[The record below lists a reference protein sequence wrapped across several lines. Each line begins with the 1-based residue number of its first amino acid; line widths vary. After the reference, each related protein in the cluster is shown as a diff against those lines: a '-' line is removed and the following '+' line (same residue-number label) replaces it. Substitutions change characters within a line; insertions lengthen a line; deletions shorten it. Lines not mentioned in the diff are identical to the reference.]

1 MIKLT
6 DVTKVYDDK
15 VVVDNLNLE
24 IPEGEICVFLGESG
38 CGKSTTLKMINRLIE
53 YTSGK
58 IEIDG
63 INHKEYDPIL
73 LRRKIGY
80 VVQGTG
86 LFPHMTVLKNI
97 SVVPNLLKM
106 DKDWIYNRAVEL
118 IKMVGLNP
126 DEYMNKFPSEL
137 SGGEAQRIG
146 IVRSLA
152 ADPKILLMDEPF
164 GAVDPLN
171 REIIQDEF
179 LKIQKNLNKTV
190 IIVSHDIEEA
200 FKMGDKIAVM
210 AKGKLKSFGTPFEII
225 KSDDSFVKD
234 FLGYKGY
241 LKVLTRI
248 QLSECMNGFDKN
260 TYPCKISVGCN
271 LQEVLTEFLKNN
283 INILSVVDDGD
294 NVVGSI
300 SLEDISSILRGNKN
314 EKNKN

>member
-6 DVTKVYDDK
+6 DLTKVYDDK
-15 VVVDNLNLE
+15 TVVDKLNLE
-24 IPEGEICVFLGESG
+24 IPEGEICIFLGESG

-53 YTSGK
+53 PTSGK

-63 INHKEYDPIL
+63 KDNKDYDPIL
-73 LRRKIGY
+73 LRRSIGY
-80 VVQGTG
+80 AVQGTG
-86 LFPHMTVLKNI
+86 LFPHMSVFNNI
-97 SVVPNLLKM
+97 AIVPNLLKM
-106 DKDWIYNRAVEL
+106 EREWIVNRAGHLVQ
-118 IKMVGLNP
+118 MVGLDP
-126 DEYMNKFPSEL
+126 KTYINKFPSEL

-146 IVRSLA
+146 IARALA

-179 LKIQKNLNKTV
+179 LKIQRELKKTV

-210 AKGKLKSFGTPFEII
+210 EKGKLRAFGTLFDII
-225 KSDDSFVKD
+225 KSEDEFVKD

-248 QLSECMNGFDKN
+248 TAAECMDSTDRREKEYSINLN
-260 TYPCKISVGCN
+260 SS
-271 LQEVLTEFLKNN
+271 LQEALTEMMRRNLSA
-283 INILSVVDDGD
+283 LSVKDESQ
-294 NVVGSI
+294 VVGSL
-300 SLEDISSILRGNKN
+300 SFENMSFALRGK
-314 EKNKN
+314 